1 MTRGICPHRYHL
13 ATASLD
19 LDGSR
24 SGSDGVVQT
33 LVVLQGDAAL
43 LDRGHAR
50 GQPGLIARRGVL
62 VKGALLDSFVEGG
75 DGLAI
80 RLFGSVLVALCD
92 SFTKFAQLGTQAR
105 SIGAIARGSVLGLAG
120 ALQR

>member
-1 MTRGICPHRYHL
+1 MIRGICPHRYHL
-13 ATASLD
+13 ATGSLD

-33 LVVLQGDAAL
+33 RVVLQAAL
-43 LDRGHAR
+43 LDRGHAS

-62 VKGALLDSFVEGG
+62 VQGALLNSFVEGG
-75 DGLAI
+75 DGLTI

-105 SIGAIARGSVLGLAG
+105 SIGAIARGSMLGLAG